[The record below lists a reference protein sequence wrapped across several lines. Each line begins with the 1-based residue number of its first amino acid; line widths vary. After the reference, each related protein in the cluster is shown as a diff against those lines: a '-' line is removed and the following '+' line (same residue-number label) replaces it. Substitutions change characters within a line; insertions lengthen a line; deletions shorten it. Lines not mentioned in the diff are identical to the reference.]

1 MRAEANGISSQ
12 TRTITVR
19 STVTIKATRLATGKT
34 RIKGVT
40 SPWLPGRV
48 QLIKTT
54 AFVPAASKQIQ
65 GGAFSFNPR
74 RLSPGR
80 WQVIYTPAGG
90 RAVRSI
96 SPAVRV
102 R

>member
-1 MRAEANGISSQ
+1 MRIS
-12 TRTITVR
+12 
-19 STVTIKATRLATGKT
+19 ATRLWNGKT
-34 RIKGVT
+34 RITGLT

-54 AFVPAASKQIQ
+54 AFRPAASKQIA
-65 GGAFSFNPR
+65 GGKFFFSPR

-80 WQVIYTPAGG
+80 WQVIYTPSGG

>member
-1 MRAEANGISSQ
+1 M
-12 TRTITVR
+12 R
-19 STVTIKATRLATGKT
+19 STASIKAIRLANGKT
-34 RIKGVT
+34 RIKGMT

-54 AFVPAASKQIQ
+54 AFVPAATKQIT
-65 GGAFSFNPR
+65 GGAFSFTPR

-90 RAVRSI
+90 WAVRSI